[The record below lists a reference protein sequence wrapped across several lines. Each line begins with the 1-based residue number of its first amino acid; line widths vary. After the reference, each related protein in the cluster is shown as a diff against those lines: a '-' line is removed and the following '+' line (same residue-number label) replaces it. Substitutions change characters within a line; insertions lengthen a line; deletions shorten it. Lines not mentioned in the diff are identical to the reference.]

1 MWGEGVSLKTQS
13 EIDELVRYVRWHD
26 GFKSDN
32 EAINWLNK
40 AVPCWMEQ
48 HDTPINYAERMG
60 ED

>member
-1 MWGEGVSLKTQS
+1 MQIKTQ
-13 EIDELVRYVRWHD
+13 EQIDELVRYVRWYD